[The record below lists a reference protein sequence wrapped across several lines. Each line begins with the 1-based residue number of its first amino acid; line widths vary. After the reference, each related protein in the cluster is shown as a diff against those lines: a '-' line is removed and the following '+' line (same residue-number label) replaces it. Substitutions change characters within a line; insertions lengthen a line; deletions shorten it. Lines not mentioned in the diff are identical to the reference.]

1 MEKSILFAGFGGQGV
16 QTLGKLVAYAANEED
31 KYVTFSPA
39 YGGEMRG
46 GTSNCTVVVGDR
58 QIGSPNREQTDFVIA
73 MNIESYQRFEPLVKS
88 GGVLIV
94 NSSLIEEHTERN
106 NITQVNVPANDLA
119 VMAGS
124 DKTLNVIM
132 LGFFAAHYDVISKSA
147 AIKVVEERLGK
158 KEKFREMNQKAFTLG
173 AEYIAREA

>member
-1 MEKSILFAGFGGQGV
+1 MEKSILFAGFGRQGV

-31 KYVTFSPA
+31 KFVTFSPA

-73 MNIESYQRFEPLVKS
+73 MNIESYQRFEPLVKA

-94 NSSLIEEHTERN
+94 NSSLVKEQTSRN
-106 NITQVNVPANDLA
+106 DIVQVNVPANDLA
-119 VMAGS
+119 AEAGS
-124 DKTLNVIM
+124 DKALNVVM
-132 LGFFAAHYDVISKSA
+132 LGYLAAHYDVISKNA
-147 AIKVVEERLGK
+147 AVKVVEERLGK
-158 KEKFREMNQKAFTLG
+158 KEKFRAINSKAFSLG
-173 AEYIAREA
+173 AEYPQSEA